1 MTRRGPLQFFLLNP
15 TLALVLLAACLI
27 GGGVASFNMVR
38 ENYPDLAIPQAV
50 IATEWPGASPEQME
64 KEVTK
69 PIEDA
74 IRALPRLKFYESSS
88 SDSLSLIIL
97 QFDADVEIPFA
108 MQELRARISEAESRF
123 PTGVKKPDIQQVSV
137 NDMPVASFVL
147 SGDVGEERLNLH
159 ADKLKR
165 RLEELSGVRA
175 VRLQGARPRAVQIRL
190 DTARLASLG
199 IATTTVR
206 DRIRSANRD
215 LAWGELETETATRPI
230 YLAGRAASVTDLRAI
245 QIATLDDGTIIR
257 LGDVAEVFIGLDQED
272 GTTQVSIDG
281 ADFRPAISMSIVKR
295 PGSDTVATIEDVGSR
310 IAEVTSAPDWPAS
323 IVITTL
329 NDEREVIRDSFR
341 DVTTNLIQGAAAVF
355 LVLLIALTWRE
366 AIVAAIAMPVAL
378 LAALVVVDQLGFT
391 LNTLTIL
398 GMVIALG
405 LLVDVFILVM
415 EGMHDGLYIR
425 GLGFDDAAR
434 ATVKAYLMPAIAGQA
449 TTVLA
454 LLPLMLIGGIDGKFI
469 RLIPLT
475 AISCLVASL
484 GVAFLIAV
492 PLSRFVLAHK
502 VRPTAT
508 PVDRATL
515 FLASRVENWLLQG
528 PLRSKGRAAIVI
540 ALAFFGFLVSAFLAE
555 SLPSILY
562 PKEDRRTLGITVSL
576 PPDATLADAERVA
589 LKAGQSLRDLPYFA
603 SVTTHAAEKSPF
615 ALHTIDEYLLPLY
628 GSNMVGVSVLF
639 KPKDARAIAAYEAL
653 PEIRERLV
661 TALSDEP
668 GLKILLSPDLGG
680 ATSAAPIQIRLTG
693 DDPKRLHALSKTIQV
708 ALAAIPGVNDIRDTI
723 GPFKTETR
731 FTLDPDVLAYHRL
744 NEAEVM
750 QQVRFSL
757 TTDKIDTFKIPGTDP
772 DLDINLGAQHPSRD
786 GQLGGPRRLYEL
798 ETTPI
803 VTEDGATLLL
813 PLLADMKAAIS
824 PRLYLH
830 RDGRRTNTIKA
841 QLAEGTTASSVVERL
856 SPLIADLQA
865 NLPAGYKIRWAG
877 EVEAT
882 QETFGGARQSLILAG
897 LFVTAIL
904 ILLFGSFLQPFI
916 IMAMVPIALTGTF
929 IGFSLL
935 AIPMSFPAMIGIIA
949 LVGIVVND
957 AIVMVEVINER
968 RREGKSAREAAALG
982 ASDRLRPIV
991 TTSLTTIAGLL
1002 PLAFSAPAW
1011 YPLCMAVILGLGLA
1025 TLLVPLLVP
1034 CLYVLLSGSSRRH
1047 QYGAEAP
1054 APTNES
1060 ELKGIPS

>member
-27 GGGVASFNMVR
+27 GGGVAAFSMVR

-69 PIEDA
+69 PVEDA
-74 IRALPRLKFYESSS
+74 IRALPGLKFYQSSS
-88 SDSLSLIIL
+88 SGSLSIIIL
-97 QFDADVEIPFA
+97 QFDADIAIPFA

-123 PTGVKKPDIQQVSV
+123 PAGVKKPDIQQVSV

-147 SGDVGEERLNLH
+147 SGDAGEDRLNLQ
-159 ADKLKR
+159 ADRLKR
-165 RLEELSGVRA
+165 GLEELPGVRA

-190 DTARLASLG
+190 DTARLAPLG
-199 IATTTVR
+199 IPATTVR
-206 DRIRSANRD
+206 DRIRSANQD
-215 LAWGELETETATRPI
+215 LAWGDLETETTTRPL
-230 YLAGRAASVTDLRAI
+230 YLAGRAATVADLRAI
-245 QIATLDDGTIIR
+245 QIATLDDGTIVR

-272 GTTQVSIDG
+272 GTTQVSIEG
-281 ADFRPAISMSIVKR
+281 AGFRPAISLSVLKR
-295 PGSDTVATIEDVGSR
+295 PGSDTVATIAAVSQR
-310 IAEVTSAPDWPAS
+310 ISELTAAPDWPAA
-323 IVITTL
+323 IAVTAL
-329 NDEREVIRDSFR
+329 RDEREVIRDSFR
-341 DVTTNLIQGAAAVF
+341 EVTTNLMQGAAAVF
-355 LVLLIALTWRE
+355 LVLLLALTWRE
-366 AIVAAIAMPVAL
+366 AVVAAIAMPVAL
-378 LAALVVVDQLGFT
+378 LAALVIVDQLGFT

-425 GLGFDDAAR
+425 GLSFDDAAR
-434 ATVKAYLMPAIAGQA
+434 STVKAYLMPAIAGQA

-475 AISCLVASL
+475 AIACLVASL
-484 GVAFLIAV
+484 GVAFLIAI

-502 VRPTAT
+502 VRPAAT

-515 FLASRVENWLLQG
+515 FLASRVGTWLLQG
-528 PLRSKGRAAIVI
+528 PLRSKARAAAVV
-540 ALAFFGFLVSAFLAE
+540 ALALVGFLASALLAE

-589 LKAGQSLRDLPYFA
+589 LKAGQSLRDLPYLA

-615 ALHTIDEYLLPLY
+615 ALHMIDEYLLPLY
-628 GSNMVGVSVLF
+628 GADMVGVSVLF
-639 KPKDARAIAAYEAL
+639 KPKADRAIAAYEAL
-653 PEIRERLV
+653 PEIRERLA

-668 GLKILLSPDLGG
+668 GLTILLSPDLGG

-693 DDPKRLHALSKTIQV
+693 DDPMRLHALSKTIQR

-723 GPFKTETR
+723 GPFKTEAR

-744 NEAEVM
+744 NEVEVM

-757 TTDKIDTFKIPGTDP
+757 TTDKIGTFKVPGTDP
-772 DLDINLGAQHPSRD
+772 DLDINLGAQHPSRN

-798 ETTPI
+798 ETTPV
-803 VTEDGATLLL
+803 VTGDGATLFL
-813 PLLADMKAAIS
+813 PLLAEMTLATS

-830 RDGRRTNTIKA
+830 SNGRRTNTIKA
-841 QLAEGTTASSVVERL
+841 QLAEGITASGVAKQL
-856 SPLIADLQA
+856 SPQIADLQST
-865 NLPAGYKIRWAG
+865 LPAGYTIQWAG
-877 EVEAT
+877 EIEAAG
-882 QETFGGARQSLILAG
+882 ETFGGARLSLILAG
-897 LFVTAIL
+897 LFVAAIL

-916 IMAMVPIALTGTF
+916 IMAMVPVALTGTF

-982 ASDRLRPIV
+982 ASDRLRPIL

-1025 TLLVPLLVP
+1025 TLLVPLVVP
-1034 CLYVLLSGSSRRH
+1034 CLYILLSASGHPH
-1047 QYGAEAP
+1047 QYGTEAP
-1054 APTNES
+1054 KPANEGS
-1060 ELKGIPS
+1060 LKGIPS